1 MLFKLLPVL
10 CTALPLV
17 LSQSNYAS
25 QGNSIEY
32 QPGLPPS
39 TVLNGKVTKLDDISS
54 MIFLNRTKAYLNC
67 SQGSMQVELKFEE
80 PFHGVAYADFDRNS
94 ACIFKGRGSTSAKLE
109 LPLKGCGTRQDP
121 QRVFTNNVVVR
132 FHPGLEMDG
141 DDYYDSL
148 QIPSAYGAC
157 TTGPSCQHFGHSSTS
172 SIARTAINRI
182 SNYAHHLRHSL
193 SLVAIARPR
202 LLIHVSKT

>member
-1 MLFKLLPVL
+1 MLLKLLPVL

-109 LPLKGCGTRQDP
+109 LPLKGVYIYILFLSFFSPFLLCFFSTDSKEDSCYQIEIK
-121 QRVFTNNVVVR
+121 FSHLSWIFS
-132 FHPGLEMDG
+132 FHIYRENTLF
-141 DDYYDSL
+141 L
-148 QIPSAYGAC
+148 
-157 TTGPSCQHFGHSSTS
+157 
-172 SIARTAINRI
+172 
-182 SNYAHHLRHSL
+182 
-193 SLVAIARPR
+193 LV
-202 LLIHVSKT
+202 

>member
-1 MLFKLLPVL
+1 MLPGLLVVL
-10 CTALPLV
+10 WMALPLV

-80 PFHGVAYADFDRNS
+80 PFYGVAYADFDRNS

-109 LPLKGCGTRQDP
+109 LPLKGTSTIIGTCLP
-121 QRVFTNNVVVR
+121 SYNFLSVSFVVSSPVVVN
-132 FHPGLEMDG
+132 PCDLV
-141 DDYYDSL
+141 
-148 QIPSAYGAC
+148 
-157 TTGPSCQHFGHSSTS
+157 HS
-172 SIARTAINRI
+172 RTRAI
-182 SNYAHHLRHSL
+182 LSL
-193 SLVAIARPR
+193 SYYLASPPYSFAFQRNEWEASLSSGTGQTKTESKESTCPLR
-202 LLIHVSKT
+202 ERVSLNAH

>member
-1 MLFKLLPVL
+1 MLLKLLPVL

-109 LPLKGCGTRQDP
+109 LPLKGI
-121 QRVFTNNVVVR
+121 
-132 FHPGLEMDG
+132 
-141 DDYYDSL
+141 YIY
-148 QIPSAYGAC
+148 IY
-157 TTGPSCQHFGHSSTS
+157 
-172 SIARTAINRI
+172 
-182 SNYAHHLRHSL
+182 SL
-193 SLVAIARPR
+193 SLFLLSISSLFLFSTDSKEDSCYQIEIKFSHLSWIFSFHIYRENTLFR
-202 LLIHVSKT
+202 LV

>member
-109 LPLKGCGTRQDP
+109 LPLKGI
-121 QRVFTNNVVVR
+121 F
-132 FHPGLEMDG
+132 FL
-141 DDYYDSL
+141 
-148 QIPSAYGAC
+148 
-157 TTGPSCQHFGHSSTS
+157 
-172 SIARTAINRI
+172 
-182 SNYAHHLRHSL
+182 SL
-193 SLVAIARPR
+193 SLSFPLSISSSFLFSTDFKEDSSYQIEIKFSHLSWIFSFHIYR
-202 LLIHVSKT
+202 

>member
-1 MLFKLLPVL
+1 MCINLIITYARIHIHTHKHFWKSKIFKINSSEYFQMLLKLLPVL

-109 LPLKGCGTRQDP
+109 LPLKGVYIYIYILFLSFFSPFLLCFFFQ
-121 QRVFTNNVVVR
+121 
-132 FHPGLEMDG
+132 
-141 DDYYDSL
+141 
-148 QIPSAYGAC
+148 QIPRK
-157 TTGPSCQHFGHSSTS
+157 
-172 SIARTAINRI
+172 ILAIR
-182 SNYAHHLRHSL
+182 
-193 SLVAIARPR
+193 
-202 LLIHVSKT
+202 

>member
-1 MLFKLLPVL
+1 MATIENQGSPSIASKSVPLSPCNFKPKVTVAKARAGLRESREYCNCDGVPSTRISTSPFVFQMLPRLFAVLCAALPV
-10 CTALPLV
+10 V

-80 PFHGVAYADFDRNS
+80 PFYGVAYADFDRNS
-94 ACIFKGRGSTSAKLE
+94 ACIFKGRGLTSAKLE
-109 LPLKGCGTRQDP
+109 LPLKGAR
-121 QRVFTNNVVVR
+121 
-132 FHPGLEMDG
+132 
-141 DDYYDSL
+141 SL
-148 QIPSAYGAC
+148 LC
-157 TTGPSCQHFGHSSTS
+157 
-172 SIARTAINRI
+172 
-182 SNYAHHLRHSL
+182 
-193 SLVAIARPR
+193 
-202 LLIHVSKT
+202 

>member
-1 MLFKLLPVL
+1 MLSRLLVVFWM
-10 CTALPLV
+10 ALPLA

-80 PFHGVAYADFDRNS
+80 PFYGVAYADFDRNS

-109 LPLKGCGTRQDP
+109 LPLKGTSFYFFYFRFFLDSGNDSAQVRGKTVPTLIVSRLES
-121 QRVFTNNVVVR
+121 VVR
-132 FHPGLEMDG
+132 
-141 DDYYDSL
+141 
-148 QIPSAYGAC
+148 
-157 TTGPSCQHFGHSSTS
+157 TS
-172 SIARTAINRI
+172 KERDHQRRIRVWAISDTVIKANE
-182 SNYAHHLRHSL
+182 
-193 SLVAIARPR
+193 
-202 LLIHVSKT
+202 

>member
-1 MLFKLLPVL
+1 MLSRLLVVFWM
-10 CTALPLV
+10 AFPLA

-80 PFHGVAYADFDRNS
+80 PFYGVAYADFDRNS

-109 LPLKGCGTRQDP
+109 LPLKGTS
-121 QRVFTNNVVVR
+121 F
-132 FHPGLEMDG
+132 FF
-141 DDYYDSL
+141 
-148 QIPSAYGAC
+148 IFA
-157 TTGPSCQHFGHSSTS
+157 SS
-172 SIARTAINRI
+172 
-182 SNYAHHLRHSL
+182 
-193 SLVAIARPR
+193 
-202 LLIHVSKT
+202 

>member
-1 MLFKLLPVL
+1 M
-10 CTALPLV
+10 AHPLV

-80 PFHGVAYADFDRNS
+80 PFYGVAYADFDRNS
-94 ACIFKGRGSTSAKLE
+94 ACIYKGRGSTSAKLE
-109 LPLKGCGTRQDP
+109 LPLKGTIHHYLYLSI
-121 QRVFTNNVVVR
+121 FLYFNVLSVS
-132 FHPGLEMDG
+132 FGLVN
-141 DDYYDSL
+141 L
-148 QIPSAYGAC
+148 
-157 TTGPSCQHFGHSSTS
+157 
-172 SIARTAINRI
+172 
-182 SNYAHHLRHSL
+182 
-193 SLVAIARPR
+193 
-202 LLIHVSKT
+202 